1 MNNVER
7 AKQFLAFDA
16 LSGLQQALREREEK
30 HSRIEKIELAEDDKI
45 AISNTINKI
54 VKGNLVRV
62 TFYFNG
68 HYFELEDN
76 VTKILIP
83 YGYMMVGNTK
93 IYFEDIYNIELVNS

>member
-1 MNNVER
+1 MNNVDR

-54 VKGNLVRV
+54 VINLC
-62 TFYFNG
+62 FFIN
-68 HYFELEDN
+68 L
-76 VTKILIP
+76 ILIIL
-83 YGYMMVGNTK
+83 Y
-93 IYFEDIYNIELVNS
+93 

>member
-1 MNNVER
+1 MNNVDR

-54 VKGNLVRV
+54 VKGNLVKV
-62 TFYFNG
+62 TFYLNG
-68 HYFELEDN
+68 HYYELEDN

-83 YGYMMVGNTK
+83 FGYFMVGSVK
-93 IYFEDIYNIELVNS
+93 IPFDDIYRIDLVNS

>member
-1 MNNVER
+1 MNNVDR

-54 VKGNLVRV
+54 VKGNLVKV
-62 TFYFNG
+62 TFYLNG
-68 HYFELEDN
+68 HYYELEDN
-76 VTKILIP
+76 VTKIMIP
-83 YGYMMVGNTK
+83 FGYFVVGQTK
-93 IYFEDIYNIELVNS
+93 ISFDDIYSIDLINS